1 MTKVN
6 SLYVASG
13 HLVVLIVF
21 WGIISNMDAK
31 MYQFKDPMKVLA
43 YHEKTRRNIFLLLLL
58 STAIAL
64 LSLYLVMVFLAMSLM
79 LWSVS

>member
-13 HLVVLIVF
+13 PLVVLIVF

-43 YHEKTRRNIFLLLLL
+43 YHEKKKKYL
-58 STAIAL
+58 SPSIA
-64 LSLYLVMVFLAMSLM
+64 
-79 LWSVS
+79 